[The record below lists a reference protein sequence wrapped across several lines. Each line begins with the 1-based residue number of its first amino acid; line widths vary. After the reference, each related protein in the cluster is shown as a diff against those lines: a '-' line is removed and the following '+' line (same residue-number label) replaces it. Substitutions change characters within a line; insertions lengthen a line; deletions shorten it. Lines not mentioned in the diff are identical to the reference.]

1 MELVLEHLDYCLIP
15 ATTVLVS
22 IGLYAS
28 MRALVEVNCYLGM
41 GRVRISYD
49 GVPDGIRALSHLVY
63 WQEFFSHALS
73 GKIESSHDLRHGFIL
88 NYFCI

>member
-1 MELVLEHLDYCLIP
+1 
-15 ATTVLVS
+15 
-22 IGLYAS
+22 
-28 MRALVEVNCYLGM
+28 M

-88 NYFCI
+88 NYICI